1 MPGKLGTSAAS
12 SLLGCKQVKK
22 GTKKLK
28 MKKLKKK
35 KTPESKTTSSDQP
48 DGGHGAVSGS
58 GDGNVSD
65 DEREDEEDDEKDQ
78 KHREEEYSEE
88 DEEVVETDDEIG
100 KIRDD
105 VSHEAD
111 IEDFFEENSVNNEV
125 LYH

>member
-1 MPGKLGTSAAS
+1 MPGKLGTLAAS
-12 SLLGCKQVKK
+12 SLLAGKQLKK

-28 MKKLKKK
+28 MKKIKRK
-35 KTPESKTTSSDQP
+35 KTPEPKPTSSDQP
-48 DGGHGAVSGS
+48 DSGQGAVSGS

-65 DEREDEEDDEKDQ
+65 DEREDEENQ
-78 KHREEEYSEE
+78 KLKGEEYSE
-88 DEEVVETDDEIG
+88 DEEIVETDDENG

-125 LYH
+125 YQ